1 MAASGFRNY
10 PLEMAGS
17 IMDTHTRLHETIS
30 ALVDGELTAGELEL
44 AFSALDTPS
53 GRQAWDAY
61 RLIGDVLRSEQCGH
75 ALGSEFDARLARR
88 LAAEVAPDEPPVH
101 AAPLHTLSAA
111 IEPQGAAEP
120 LEAGP
125 LALQHL
131 MPGLTCPRPS

>member
-30 ALVDGELTAGELEL
+30 ALADGELAASELEL
-44 AFSALDTPS
+44 AFAALDTDE

-61 RLIGDVLRSEQCGH
+61 RHIGDVLRSEQYGH
-75 ALGSEFDARLARR
+75 ALSAQFDARLASR
-88 LAAEVAPDEPPVH
+88 LAAEPAPEGLAVH
-101 AAPLHTLSAA
+101 AEPLAPLSAV
-111 IEPQGAAEP
+111 IVPPGAAEP

-125 LALQHL
+125 LAQ
-131 MPGLTCPRPS
+131 R